1 MLGDRA
7 IDLFRADGA
16 DIDDATRRVRLDPDR
31 VQELVAL
38 APREFELHAR
48 NPERNVRLGGDHL
61 VFCAVGGPAFVTDLD
76 RGRRAGNH
84 ADFVDYV
91 RLIGSLDVIHQEGGG
106 PLEPTDLPVATR
118 HLDMYHALATNL
130 DKTWHC
136 LGFGATVVDDAL
148 EMVAIARGVDRDD
161 ARRRAEP
168 DHDHQHEL
176 AARASTARCPRAS
189 SRWR

>member
-1 MLGDRA
+1 MLHRASLRILAEIGVEVLGDRA

-16 DIDDATRRVRLDPDR
+16 DVDDATRRVRLDPGH
-31 VQELVAL
+31 VEELVAL

-48 NPERNVRLGGDHL
+48 NPERNVRLGDGHV
-61 VFCAVGGPAFVTDLD
+61 VFCSVGGPAFVTDID

-84 ADFVDYV
+84 ADFLDYV
-91 RLIGSLDVIHQEGGG
+91 RLIGSLDIIHQEGGG

-130 DKTWHC
+130 DKTWQC

-148 EMVAIARGVDRDD
+148 EMIAIARGVDRDD
-161 ARRRAEP
+161 ARRASRA
-168 DHDHQHEL
+168 
-176 AARASTARCPRAS
+176 
-189 SRWR
+189 